1 MSELFKER
9 LNYLGK
15 NREPFLFLIDFELL
29 KPMVW
34 KATEIP
40 SNIHFS
46 LPILKE
52 NSIDS
57 KQPVLDRLDLDFKAL
72 DQKIVER
79 RIKEVQK
86 RQNNGESYLLN
97 LSFKV
102 PILPSFQDLES
113 LYYVS
118 LAAYKFLWVEKFVCF
133 SPECFIQI
141 KENKL
146 STFPIKG
153 TIDKTI
159 PNAEVVLRSNK
170 KEIEEHNTVVDLLRN
185 DLNGVSTNVQVDKFR
200 VLTEITNSK
209 GGLLQTHSEISGIL
223 PKNWEEKIGSIIMS
237 LLPAGSISGAPKRK
251 TVSIIREVE
260 QIRRNYYTGIFG
272 YFDGKSFDSGILIRF
287 IEKDKDKFYF
297 ITGCGITINSIIE
310 DEYNELHKKIYVP
323 F

>member
-1 MSELFKER
+1 VSKSFEER

-34 KATEIP
+34 KATETP

-46 LPILKE
+46 LPLLKN
-52 NSIDS
+52 NSVDS
-57 KQPVLDRLDLDFKAL
+57 KPILDRLDLEYKAL
-72 DQKIVER
+72 DYQFVER

-86 RQNNGESYLLN
+86 TQNNGESYLLN

-102 PILPSFQDLES
+102 PILPNFQNLKS
-113 LYYVS
+113 LYS
-118 LAAYKFLWVEKFVCF
+118 LSFAEYKFLWAEKFMCF
-133 SPECFIQI
+133 SPECFVQI
-141 KENKL
+141 KNNKL
-146 STFPIKG
+146 STYPIKG
-153 TIDKTI
+153 TIDKMI
-159 PNAEVVLRSNK
+159 PNAEVILRSNK

-260 QIRRNYYTGIFG
+260 QISRNYYTGIFG
-272 YFDGKSFDSGILIRF
+272 YFDGKSLDSGILIRF

-297 ITGCGITINSIIE
+297 RTGCGITINSIIE

>member
-1 MSELFKER
+1 
-9 LNYLGK
+9 
-15 NREPFLFLIDFELL
+15 
-29 KPMVW
+29 MVW
-34 KATEIP
+34 KASNIP
-40 SNIHFS
+40 SYIRFS
-46 LPILKE
+46 LPLLKE

-72 DQKIVER
+72 DQKIIER

-113 LYYVS
+113 LYSVS

-141 KENKL
+141 KDNKL

-153 TIDKTI
+153 TIDKTT

-297 ITGCGITINSIIE
+297 RTGCGITINSIIE